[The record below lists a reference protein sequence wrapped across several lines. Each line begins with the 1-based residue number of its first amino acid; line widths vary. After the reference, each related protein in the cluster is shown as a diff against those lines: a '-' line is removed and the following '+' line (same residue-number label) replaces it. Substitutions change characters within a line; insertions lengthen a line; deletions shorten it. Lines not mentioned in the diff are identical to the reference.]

1 MNDPARSAAKE
12 LVISLEGAAAAHA
25 VLLSSVDALTDDT
38 LRRASL
44 LPNWSVAH
52 VLAHLARNADS
63 HTRLLLGAVRG
74 EVLDQ
79 YIGGAEGR
87 AADIDASAEQPAFD
101 LLADLRRSI
110 DDLQQAWLTAA
121 STEWAGQARLA
132 TGQTVR
138 ITELPLRRWREV
150 VVHQH
155 DLGLG
160 YSWADWP
167 ADYVRLDLRVFTMQ
181 WASRKPM
188 GFDDMPQAAIAVSER
203 QRLAWLLG
211 RSEIAGLDP
220 AGLMA

>member
-1 MNDPARSAAKE
+1 M
-12 LVISLEGAAAAHA
+12 SLDGAAAAHA
-25 VLLSSVDALTDDT
+25 ALRSTVAVLTDHELSS
-38 LRRASL
+38 ASL
-44 LPNWSVAH
+44 LPGWSVAH

-63 HTRLLLGAVRG
+63 HTRVLLGAARG

-87 AADIDASAEQPAFD
+87 AADIAASAEQPAAD
-101 LLADLRRSI
+101 LLDDLRRSI
-110 DDLQQAWLTAA
+110 DDLQQAWLTVG
-121 STEWAGQARLA
+121 TTGWVGQARLA

-138 ITELPLRRWREV
+138 ISELPLRRWREV
-150 VVHQH
+150 VVHRH

-160 YSWADWP
+160 YTWADWP

-188 GFDDMPQAAIAVSER
+188 GFDDMPSAATAVSER

-211 RSEIAGLDP
+211 RSEISGLDP

>member
-1 MNDPARSAAKE
+1 M
-12 LVISLEGAAAAHA
+12 SLAGAAAAHA
-25 VLLSSVDALTDDT
+25 ALLGTVADITDQQ
-38 LRRASL
+38 LRAASL
-44 LPNWSVAH
+44 LPDWSVAH

-79 YIGGAEGR
+79 YIGGVEGR
-87 AADIDASAEQPAFD
+87 AADITASAEQPGAD

-110 DDLQQAWLTAA
+110 EDLHQAWLTAA
-121 STEWAGQARLA
+121 TTEWAGQARLT
-132 TGQTVR
+132 TGQIVQNA
-138 ITELPLRRWREV
+138 ELPLRRWREA
-150 VVHQH
+150 VVHHH

-160 YSWADWP
+160 YSWENWP
-167 ADYVRLDLRVFTMQ
+167 ADYVRVDLRVFTMQ

-188 GFDDMPQAAIAVSER
+188 GFDDMPPAAMAVPEP

-211 RSEIAGLDP
+211 RSEIVGLDP